1 MKSKLLA
8 SLLFT
13 VVMTSSSQAHAKA
26 DLDEV
31 TQKAQTMSKAMVKM
45 DWEQYADYVAP
56 IVVESLGG
64 RAEFI
69 KKMNKNTEQMTHEGS
84 HIDDVEVSKPQRIL
98 GSGANLQAIVPM
110 MITIRVPEGILKR
123 KSFLV
128 ANSINSG
135 DTWSFFDGAAIDQK
149 NVSKLVPNV
158 SESAKKELLEAAQS
172 KEFHSSS
179 FQPNKGKDKPTSK

>member
-8 SLLFT
+8 SLLFSS
-13 VVMTSSSQAHAKA
+13 VLTSANYALAKA
-26 DLDEV
+26 DLDDV
-31 TQKAQTMSKAMVKM
+31 TQKAQAMSKAMVRM
-45 DWEQYADYVAP
+45 EWEQYADYVAP

-84 HIDDVEVSKPQRIL
+84 HIDDVEVTKPQRLL
-98 GSGANLQAIVPM
+98 GTGANLQAIVPM
-110 MITIRVPEGILKR
+110 LITIRVPEGILKR

-128 ANSINSG
+128 ANSVNSG
-135 DTWSFFDGAAIDQK
+135 ETWSFFDGAAIDPR

-158 SESAKKELLEAAQS
+158 SEEAKKELLEAANS
-172 KEFHSSS
+172 KEYHSSS
-179 FQPNKGKDKPTSK
+179 FQPNKGKDKPAAK